1 MLTGV
6 ACAMQAQKIE
16 GAMPDIETVESDPTE
31 TTPEETDTTAVS
43 EPTETAPELGGAGK
57 QAIQS
62 EREARKAAER
72 ELREAQKA
80 LQEYEEKS
88 KKEYEDRDKTE
99 LQKALERAEAAEKLA
114 EKAQFDA
121 IRSKVASA
129 KGVPEISLTG
139 STEEEL
145 TLSAEKLLEWRDSHK
160 ASQEQVAPPPPR
172 NRAPSSPMGL
182 RSGAS
187 GKENSNPDPKAAAAD
202 ALRRLR
208 TSG

>member
-1 MLTGV
+1 
-6 ACAMQAQKIE
+6 
-16 GAMPDIETVESDPTE
+16 MPDNETPVDSDPIETE
-31 TTPEETDTTAVS
+31 TTPEETDTNPVS
-43 EPTETAPELGGAGK
+43 EESTDETAAPDDLGGAGK

-72 ELREAQKA
+72 QLREAQKS
-80 LQEYEEKS
+80 L
-88 KKEYEDRDKTE
+88 KEYEDRNKTE
-99 LQKALERAEAAEKLA
+99 LQKALERAEAAEKQV

-121 IRSKVASA
+121 LRSKVAGA
-129 KGVPEISLTG
+129 KGVPELSLTG

-145 TLSAEKLLEWRDSHK
+145 TQSAEQLLEWRDSHR
-160 ASQEQVAPPPPR
+160 AQQVQQTPPPPPR

>member
-1 MLTGV
+1 
-6 ACAMQAQKIE
+6 
-16 GAMPDIETVESDPTE
+16 MPDNETPVDSDPIETE
-31 TTPEETDTTAVS
+31 TTPEETDTPVS
-43 EPTETAPELGGAGK
+43 EESTDETAAPDDLGGAGK

-72 ELREAQKA
+72 QLREAQKS
-80 LQEYEEKS
+80 L
-88 KKEYEDRDKTE
+88 KEYEDRNKTE
-99 LQKALERAEAAEKLA
+99 LQKALERAEAAEKQV

-121 IRSKVASA
+121 LRSKVAGA
-129 KGVPEISLTG
+129 KGVPELSLTG

-145 TLSAEKLLEWRDSHK
+145 TQSAEQLLEWRDSHK
-160 ASQEQVAPPPPR
+160 AQQVQQIPPPPPR